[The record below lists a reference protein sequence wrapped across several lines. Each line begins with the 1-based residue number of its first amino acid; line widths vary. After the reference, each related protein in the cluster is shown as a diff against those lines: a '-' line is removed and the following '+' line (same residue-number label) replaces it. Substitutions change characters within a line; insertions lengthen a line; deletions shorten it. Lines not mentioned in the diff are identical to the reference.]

1 MLAVHRA
8 TVRNG
13 IKAANFYPPIWHR
26 VAHTRCHI
34 GPEPPQ
40 RGRAEGEP
48 WAARSAVPLAAA
60 SRQQD
65 HAAAAAH
72 VVRPSAAQEVMEVN
86 GNQVGVKG
94 AYWDGRQ
101 TDEEKACTFMC
112 SVVDYS
118 ISHKFRPSE
127 PPMAAFRMQEMGQTG
142 TGSTEHGDSSGDL
155 FWMPYPDPFL
165 T

>member
-34 GPEPPQ
+34 SGLS
-40 RGRAEGEP
+40 RRSEGEP
-48 WAARSAVPLAAA
+48 TARESHGRQEARCLWW
-60 SRQQD
+60 QQD

-101 TDEEKACTFMC
+101 TDEETV
-112 SVVDYS
+112 S
-118 ISHKFRPSE
+118 
-127 PPMAAFRMQEMGQTG
+127 
-142 TGSTEHGDSSGDL
+142 
-155 FWMPYPDPFL
+155 FL
-165 T
+165 EGRVYKGWRGAHTNCVYTTP